1 MRCLRVDCHSQDSP
15 CPSLPPLQLYADNSR
30 HRTYV
35 SKIEPRHAAGHVPD
49 TCRVGHQPFAT
60 CWEKFTHHLTAA
72 FPTTCFA
79 GRAAGRPVLDTA
91 HRRPRHVVQV
101 LGFVPWQDID
111 PILYSRPYDVG
122 PDGPPAERPYALL
135 VEALARTGQA
145 GVCKVAVRSRE
156 RIALLRPRHGILIL
170 HTLLWQDELRDP
182 GDLAPSAPVTDREL
196 ELAEV
201 LMRELQ
207 GVGVGQLRDEYRQA
221 LEELVAAKLSG
232 DELAAPPEPVP
243 AVDSMAALQES
254 VRAARAHQDG
264 CGRRDGRAVLPGV
277 RERRKAV
284 TGRGPLAGPESHGG
298 RPPTGVCAGNRRNYS
313 GRCSPE
319 RGAAP
324 FRRGR
329 YHR

>member
-1 MRCLRVDCHSQDSP
+1 MRALWSGVLQFGLVVLPVKLFSATEEHRVRLREV
-15 CPSLPPLQLYADNSR
+15 
-30 HRTYV
+30 
-35 SKIEPRHAAGHVPD
+35 HAADGG
-49 TCRVGHQPFAT
+49 RVQ
-60 CWEKFTHHLTAA
+60 
-72 FPTTCFA
+72 
-79 GRAAGRPVLDTA
+79 
-91 HRRPRHVVQV
+91 HRRFCEAEDREIPYEEVGRGWELPDGRLVPLGDQDLARLPLASRHVVSV

-111 PILYSRPYDVG
+111 PISFSRPYYVG

-135 VEALARTGQA
+135 VEALARSGQV

-201 LMRELQ
+201 LMRELP

-243 AVDSMAALQES
+243 AVDLMAALQES
-254 VRAARAHQDG
+254 VRAARAHQ
-264 CGRRDGRAVLPGV
+264 
-277 RERRKAV
+277 
-284 TGRGPLAGPESHGG
+284 GG
-298 RPPTGVCAGNRRNYS
+298 
-313 GRCSPE
+313 
-319 RGAAP
+319 
-324 FRRGR
+324 
-329 YHR
+329 